1 MAKQRYSFLLLTL
14 LLLTLTLT
22 TTASATHPTLSGR
35 FFGLVVQN
43 GTDLDS
49 NGSNGRSGNLPVV
62 ESWAFAHAGV
72 QVDTDFTDPQNP
84 QGSCHTGAV
93 ELTPHGVLTL
103 TSRFGNN
110 ALYAQVDP
118 SATICYDGVSPE
130 VVLLDVVGGR
140 GLFEDVTGWI
150 EVTLPGDVVLGFD
163 VLGYPNSVYTDA
175 LFDAYLEW

>member
-14 LLLTLTLT
+14 LLILTLT

-72 QVDTDFTDPQNP
+72 NVDTTFTDPFDP
-84 QGSCHTGAV
+84 QGSCPVGAF
-93 ELTPHGVLTL
+93 ELTPSGQLAL
-103 TSRFGNN
+103 TSHSGNHVLF
-110 ALYAQVDP
+110 AEVDS
-118 SATICYDGVSPE
+118 SATICFDGMTSE
-130 VVLLDVVGGR
+130 VVILDVTGGR
-140 GLFEDVTGWI
+140 GLFEGVTGWI
-150 EVTLPGDVVLGFD
+150 EATLPGDVVLSTDAAGFPE
-163 VLGYPNSVYTDA
+163 VVYTDGTFEA
-175 LFDAYLEW
+175 FLDW